1 MNLNQF
7 IDQYKDQ
14 PIFKAATIVLI
25 LVFFSEDCHFG
36 IPLWALASSLNKLLT
51 Q

>member
-14 PIFKAATIVLI
+14 PMFKAATIVLI
-25 LVFFSEDCHFG
+25 LVFLVKIAILGFHFG
-36 IPLWALASSLNKLLT
+36 HWLAH
-51 Q
+51 